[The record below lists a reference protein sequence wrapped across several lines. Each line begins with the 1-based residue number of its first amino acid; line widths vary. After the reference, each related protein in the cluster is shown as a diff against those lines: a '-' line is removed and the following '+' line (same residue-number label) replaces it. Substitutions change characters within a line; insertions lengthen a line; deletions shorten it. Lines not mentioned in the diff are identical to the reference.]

1 MLAVLEYVIAEI
13 IRAEE
18 QEGHVA
24 MVDTNKNQGD
34 SVRWGVLSTAKI
46 GVRAALPA
54 IAEATNARLVAVAS
68 RDEARARALAAD
80 YPGVRALGSYE
91 ALLADDAVEAVYIP
105 LPNGMH
111 VEWTIRALE
120 AGKHVLCEKPL
131 GVTADEVRRIRAA
144 SERTGRLVMEAFM
157 YRFHP
162 QIRWT
167 LEQLAAGRIGAVR
180 LVRSAFVFD
189 LHNRQSDIRLK
200 GALGGGSLMDVG
212 CYPLNFCRAVFGG
225 PPREIAAR
233 VVVPPGS
240 EVELALGA
248 ALDFG
253 DGRLGMIDASF
264 MLPREFFAEV
274 VGERGRIFLPGP
286 YTPGRAE
293 TVVRVSVGDETVER
307 HFAGIDQYT
316 LEVESFSACIRQGTA
331 PFISLEDSLEQAES
345 IERIYDAA
353 GYTPPWLAASTP

>member
-1 MLAVLEYVIAEI
+1 MGASDIAHGK
-13 IRAEE
+13 A
-18 QEGHVA
+18 HKTA
-24 MVDTNKNQGD
+24 GD
-34 SVRWGVLSTAKI
+34 PVRWGVLSTAKI
-46 GVRAALPA
+46 GVRATLPA
-54 IAEATNARLVAVAS
+54 IAEASNARLVAVAS
-68 RDEARARALAAD
+68 RDEARARAVASD
-80 YPGVRALGSYE
+80 YPGARALDSYE
-91 ALLADDAVEAVYIP
+91 ALLDDDEVEAVYIP
-105 LPNGMH
+105 LPNSLH
-111 VEWTIRALE
+111 VEWTVRALE

-144 SERTGRLVMEAFM
+144 SERVGRRVMEAFM

-189 LHNRQSDIRLK
+189 LHSRPNDIRLQ

-225 PPREIAAR
+225 SPHEIAAR
-233 VVVPPGS
+233 VIVPPGS
-240 EVELALGA
+240 SVELAMGA

-253 DGRLGMIDASF
+253 DGRLGMIDSSF

-293 TVVRVSVGDETVER
+293 SVVRVVIGDETVER
-307 HFAGIDQYT
+307 HFTGIDQYT
-316 LEVESFSACIRQGTA
+316 LEIESFSASIRQGTP
-331 PFISLEDSLEQAES
+331 PFISLDDSLEQAES

-353 GYTPPWLAASTP
+353 GYTPPWLATSTP